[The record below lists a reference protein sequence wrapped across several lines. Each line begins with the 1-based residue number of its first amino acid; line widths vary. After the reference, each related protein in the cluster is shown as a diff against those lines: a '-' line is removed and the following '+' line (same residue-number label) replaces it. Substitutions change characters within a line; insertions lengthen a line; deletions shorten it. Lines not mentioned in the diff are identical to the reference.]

1 VADAPTITVTD
12 VSARQAFDVV
22 ANLDVLVVADIPEVI
37 DTLARLK
44 SGFLEMDFPPEAS
57 AVEVF
62 SI

>member
-1 VADAPTITVTD
+1 MND

-44 SGFLEMDFPPEAS
+44 SGSLETDSPPEAS
-57 AVEVF
+57 AVEVLR
-62 SI
+62 I